1 MERLAREISR
11 DYQGLNPLII
21 GVLTGS
27 FIFVADLVRAID
39 IPVTLDFIDASSCR
53 AASSTGEVSVER
65 KPSAVVKD
73 RHVVLVEDIVDTG
86 STAAHIM
93 DLIRLGS
100 PASLSLC
107 TLLNKPWRRTTEV
120 PIAYV
125 GFKVPDN
132 FVVGYGLDLNESFR
146 NLPDLYTVDE
156 S

>member
-1 MERLAREISR
+1 MERLAGEIGR
-11 DYQGLNPLII
+11 DYRGLNPLII

-39 IPVTLDFIDASSCR
+39 IPVTLDFIDASSYR

-65 KPSAVVKD
+65 NPSAVVKD
-73 RHVVLVEDIVDTG
+73 QHVILVEDIVDTG

-93 DLIRLGS
+93 ELIRLGS
-100 PASLSLC
+100 PTSLSLC
-107 TLLNKPWRRTTEV
+107 TLLDKPSRRTTEV
-120 PIAYV
+120 PIAYI
-125 GFKVPDN
+125 GFQVPDK
-132 FVVGYGLDLNESFR
+132 FVVGYGLDLDESFR